1 MENTMVTVNRCTQN
15 PLILPSDVK
24 PTRADLRVDG
34 IFNCGVCKYKDEI
47 ILACR
52 VAESVYS
59 DDENIVKVPIV
70 KRKDGKD
77 SIDVRTIK
85 KTEHPNWNFSDS
97 RTISERGADGGKKI
111 VSLTSLS
118 HIRLARS
125 KDGIHFTLEEK
136 PCIFP
141 SAEQEGW
148 GMEDPRITQIGDT
161 YYINYSA
168 VNEQGPSTALVS
180 TKDFE
185 SYTRHGIIFVSENK
199 DVAIFSERI
208 GSMYY
213 ALNRPFCSTFGAAD
227 IWLAESP
234 DLVHWGNQKH
244 LCGAQNDWEN
254 GRVGGGCPPLL
265 TEKGWLVIYH
275 AADQNNR
282 YCLGAILLDKMNPS
296 HILARSAEPIMQPE
310 ADYEKNGFFGEV
322 IFTCGSLLSENNVI
336 MYYGAADDKICR
348 ADIPLS
354 EIYRALGVL

>member
-1 MENTMVTVNRCTQN
+1 MVTVNRCTQN

-85 KTEHPNWNFSDS
+85 KSEHPNWNFSDS

-208 GSMYY
+208 GSIGHS
-213 ALNRPFCSTFGAAD
+213 ALP
-227 IWLAESP
+227 
-234 DLVHWGNQKH
+234 
-244 LCGAQNDWEN
+244 
-254 GRVGGGCPPLL
+254 
-265 TEKGWLVIYH
+265 
-275 AADQNNR
+275 
-282 YCLGAILLDKMNPS
+282 
-296 HILARSAEPIMQPE
+296 LARQISGWQNHLIWFTGEIKNISAAHRMIGKMAE
-310 ADYEKNGFFGEV
+310 
-322 IFTCGSLLSENNVI
+322 L
-336 MYYGAADDKICR
+336 AAAARPCLRRK
-348 ADIPLS
+348 A
-354 EIYRALGVL
+354 GW